1 MKANYKKAQAALIAL
16 GVPTYQRA
24 DMANFGISAE
34 DSNSYLFLDYYEGY
48 RMDGWDFGV
57 NPIIDKTL
65 AKYGLRCEWQ
75 NPGELSVYAD

>member
-1 MKANYKKAQAALIAL
+1 MKANYTKAEAALKAL

-34 DSNSYLFLDYYEGY
+34 DSNSYLFLDYYDGD
-48 RMDGWDFGV
+48 RMPGWDFGV

-65 AKYGLRCEWQ
+65 AKYGLHSEWI
-75 NPGELSVYAD
+75 NPGELGVYAD